1 MAAGDSYTK
10 NEDEKAGYNQSGR
23 ITEVLGNL
31 RITFISSMMDNNFQ
45 GALES
50 IRGIL
55 NVISGKA
62 NETDLGEMNKK
73 VYLIE
78 EEIPYALASFINE
91 GVRVIRFPKR
101 RVKAKRLVEN
111 LYRELE
117 KLQDKY
123 GYGMVSAEDPR
134 LAVLKR

>member
-1 MAAGDSYTK
+1 MIGNKISD
-10 NEDEKAGYNQSGR
+10 DEKKAGYNQSGR

-31 RITFISSMMDNNFQ
+31 RITFISSMMDNDFQ
-45 GALES
+45 GSLEA

-62 NETDLGEMNKK
+62 SEDDIKVMNEIIYEIGDM
-73 VYLIE
+73 
-78 EEIPYALASFINE
+78 IPYALLIKITEAGKKVVVYPRARKETKIN
-91 GVRVIRFPKR
+91 I
-101 RVKAKRLVEN
+101 EN
-111 LYRELE
+111 LYRKLE

>member
-1 MAAGDSYTK
+1 MEAINNS
-10 NEDEKAGYNQSGR
+10 EQKAGYNQSGR

-62 NETDLGEMNKK
+62 NDTDLESMNKK

-78 EEIPYALASFINE
+78 TEIPFAIASYINE
-91 GVRVIRFPKR
+91 GVRVIRFPLR
-101 RVKAKRLVEN
+101 RTKTKRLIEN
-111 LYRELE
+111 LYRDLE
-117 KLQDKY
+117 RLQDKY

>member
-1 MAAGDSYTK
+1 MIGNKISD
-10 NEDEKAGYNQSGR
+10 DEKKAGYNQSGR

-31 RITFISSMMDNNFQ
+31 RITFISSMMDNDFQ
-45 GALES
+45 GSLEA

-55 NVISGKA
+55 NVISWKA
-62 NETDLGEMNKK
+62 SEDDIKVMNEIIYEIGDM
-73 VYLIE
+73 
-78 EEIPYALASFINE
+78 IPYALLIKITEAGKKVVVYPRARKETKIN
-91 GVRVIRFPKR
+91 I
-101 RVKAKRLVEN
+101 EN
-111 LYRELE
+111 LYRKLE

>member
-1 MAAGDSYTK
+1 MAPGDK
-10 NEDEKAGYNQSGR
+10 NDSSEQKAGYNQSGR

-62 NETDLGEMNKK
+62 TDTDIEVINKK

-78 EEIPYALASFINE
+78 EKIPYALASYVNE
-91 GVRVIRFPKR
+91 GVRVIRYPKIR
-101 RVKAKRLVEN
+101 IDVKRKIEN

-123 GYGMVSAEDPR
+123 GYGMVGAEDPR

>member
-1 MAAGDSYTK
+1 MYNMEVGDKS
-10 NEDEKAGYNQSGR
+10 EQKAGYNQSGR

-31 RITFISSMMDNNFQ
+31 RITFISSMMDNDFQ

-62 NETDLGEMNKK
+62 IEADIEIINKK

-78 EEIPYALASFINE
+78 GKIPCALSTYVNE
-91 GVRVIRFPKR
+91 GIRVVRYPVIRR
-101 RVKAKRLVEN
+101 ETKRLIEN

-123 GYGMVSAEDPR
+123 GYGMISQDDPK